1 MNKTIFNNIISR
13 KTITLDASGKIL
25 GRFATEIA
33 RLLMGKHKVNY
44 TPNLDNGDIVI
55 ITNAGKIILTGK
67 KMEQRRFYD
76 HSGYP
81 GGLKIKKMA
90 ETFKKS
96 PEYVIKRTV
105 NRMLPKNKLRVK
117 MLKRLT
123 FSPPS
128 SRKA

>member
-1 MNKTIFNNIISR
+1 MNKTIFNNKIER

-55 ITNAGKIILTGK
+55 ITNADKVIMSGK
-67 KMEQRRFYD
+67 KMEQKRFYD

-105 NRMLPKNKLRVK
+105 NRMLPKNKLRPK
-117 MLKRLT
+117 MLKRLS
-123 FSPPS
+123 F
-128 SRKA
+128 KK

>member
-1 MNKTIFNNIISR
+1 MSKTIFNNKIER
-13 KTITLDASGKIL
+13 KTITLDATDKIL

-44 TPNLDNGDIVI
+44 TPNLDNGEIII
-55 ITNAGKIILTGK
+55 ITNASKIKMSGK
-67 KMEQRRFYD
+67 KMEQKRFYD

-90 ETFKKS
+90 ETFALK

-105 NRMLPKNKLRVK
+105 NRMLPKNKLRPK

-123 FSPPS
+123 F
-128 SRKA
+128 KK

>member
-1 MNKTIFNNIISR
+1 MKTTISNNKIDR
-13 KTITLDASGKIL
+13 KTIQLDASGQIL

-33 RLLMGKHKVNY
+33 KLLMGKHKVSY
-44 TPNLDNGDIVI
+44 SPHIDNGDIVVI
-55 ITNAGKIILTGK
+55 ANANKIRMTGK
-67 KMEQRRFYD
+67 KIEQKRYYD

-90 ETFKKS
+90 ETISKS

-123 FSPPS
+123 F
-128 SRKA
+128 KK

>member
-1 MNKTIFNNIISR
+1 MTKATISNNKIER
-13 KTITLDASGKIL
+13 KTIQLDATGKIL

-33 RLLMGKHKVNY
+33 KLLMGKHKVNY
-44 TPNLDNGDIVI
+44 TPHLDNGDIVVI
-55 ITNAGKIILTGK
+55 SNAGKIRMTGK

-81 GGLKIKKMA
+81 GGLKIKKMT
-90 ETFKKS
+90 ETFSKS

-105 NRMLPKNKLRVK
+105 NRMLPKNKLRPN

-123 FSPPS
+123 F
-128 SRKA
+128 KK

>member
-1 MNKTIFNNIISR
+1 MNKTIFNNKISR

-25 GRFATEIA
+25 GRFAVEIA

-55 ITNAGKIILTGK
+55 ITNAGKVVLTGK

-105 NRMLPKNKLRVK
+105 NRMLPKNKLRPN
-117 MLKRLT
+117 MLKRLRFT
-123 FSPPS
+123 
-128 SRKA
+128 K

>member
-1 MNKTIFNNIISR
+1 MNKTIFNNKIER
-13 KTITLDASGKIL
+13 KTITLDASGKAL

-44 TPNLDNGDIVI
+44 TPNLDNGEIVV
-55 ITNAGKIILTGK
+55 ITNASKIVLTGK
-67 KMEQRRFYD
+67 KMEQKRFYD

-96 PEYVIKRTV
+96 PEYVIKRAV
-105 NRMLPKNKLRVK
+105 NRMLPKTKLRPK

-123 FSPPS
+123 F
-128 SRKA
+128 KK

>member
-1 MNKTIFNNIISR
+1 MSKTIFNTKIER
-13 KTITLDASGKIL
+13 KTVTLDASGKVL
-25 GRFATEIA
+25 GRFAVEIA

-44 TPNLDNGDIVI
+44 TPNLDNGEIVI
-55 ITNAGKIILTGK
+55 VTNADKIVMTGK

-81 GGLKIKKMA
+81 GGLKIKKMT

-96 PEYVIKRTV
+96 PAYVIKRTV
-105 NRMLPKNKLRVK
+105 NRMLPKTKLRPN

-123 FSPPS
+123 F
-128 SRKA
+128 KK

>member
-1 MNKTIFNNIISR
+1 MSKTIFNTKIER
-13 KTITLDASGKIL
+13 KTVTLDASGKVL
-25 GRFATEIA
+25 GRFAVEIA

-55 ITNAGKIILTGK
+55 VTNADKIVMTGK

-81 GGLKIKKMA
+81 GGLKIKKMT

-96 PEYVIKRTV
+96 PAYVIKRTV
-105 NRMLPKNKLRVK
+105 NRMLPKTKLRPN

-123 FSPPS
+123 F
-128 SRKA
+128 KK

>member
-1 MNKTIFNNIISR
+1 MSKTIFNTKIER
-13 KTITLDASGKIL
+13 KTVTLDASGKVL
-25 GRFATEIA
+25 GRFAVEIA

-44 TPNLDNGDIVI
+44 TPNLDNGDIII
-55 ITNAGKIILTGK
+55 ITNAGKVVMTGK

-81 GGLKIKKMA
+81 GGLKIKKMT

-105 NRMLPKNKLRVK
+105 NRMLPKTKLRPA

-123 FSPPS
+123 F
-128 SRKA
+128 KK